1 MTPRWM
7 PTAVALLLGAA
18 ALSPGPA
25 AARAPEPPQTRAQA
39 QVPVDPAI
47 RQGVQATLD
56 AYHELSAAGKWDAL
70 MRLYADDARFRWV
83 TNGTVVARSVEEIHK
98 GLSAQPA
105 GSRAETTYQ
114 DVEITLLA
122 PGVAQV
128 ATPYQTRLVDA
139 KGGAFTFG
147 GFLTMI
153 FVERADG
160 WKILS
165 GHASSPQ
172 RRDR

>member
-1 MTPRWM
+1 MTRRSTP
-7 PTAVALLLGAA
+7 AALALLLYAA
-18 ALSPGPA
+18 ALGRGPGA
-25 AARAPEPPQTRAQA
+25 AGAQEPPPAPAQA
-39 QVPVDPAI
+39 QTQTPVDSV

-56 AYHELSAAGKWDAL
+56 TYRELSAAGKWDAL

-83 TNGTVVARSVEEIHK
+83 TNGTVVARSVAEIHK

-114 DVEITLLA
+114 DVEITQLA
-122 PGVAQV
+122 PGLAQV
-128 ATPYQTRLVDA
+128 ATPFQTRLVDA
-139 KGGAFTFG
+139 KGGAFTYG
-147 GFLTMI
+147 GFLTMVL
-153 FVERADG
+153 VERADG

-172 RRDR
+172 RR